1 MKNKMTNIAYLVI
14 GLISL
19 LSFSRSIG
27 INDFYDKILSS
38 DSRREQEPQTP
49 SKTTEVKETQ
59 GFDNSEC
66 DLISEGPICLFN
78 GDRILLPYAAPKGLV
93 GYWNFDEVK
102 PLDNSGNR
110 NHGIGNLKSGAA
122 FGGFGSSALLT
133 QGDYITI
140 PHNAAF
146 KSNDYTVT
154 FWLFVVQDFFTAN
167 KGVKF
172 CPLIQR
178 GKDDLF
184 SKTYQRSP
192 ALYYDRKVKNFKFY
206 VKTNNEEEA
215 QGESLQS
222 NARVTTQ
229 RWLHIAMVKTDN
241 KIKLYVNGILDSQ
254 MQLKG
259 NPEINTDPLY
269 IGNVPWL
276 KDQCDFPFMLDELRY
291 YNVAIEED
299 KIQAEASPILG
310 GVEPSFLQLG
320 CMNCSLKDASQS
332 CTDGYKLCTSIELHT
347 GGYQIA
353 RSMGWLNW
361 NTHIWTHGAI
371 KNPSDFEKLNGLALC
386 CAELK

>member
-386 CAELK
+386 CSELK